1 MHRVICM
8 NPGSNSLSRCRMII
22 PTTRAMES
30 LTTAKFSSNQ
40 SGWGLNLFKLSV
52 KPKGLYKLFF
62 NSVRHKPSPCPSLIF
77 DKQKIIE
84 MAKLKENSIVFVYI
98 NLVCTKISQSKAD
111 WLLNICLFGLNK
123 ASTLIGNQH
132 LTR

>member
-1 MHRVICM
+1 M
-8 NPGSNSLSRCRMII
+8 
-22 PTTRAMES
+22 
-30 LTTAKFSSNQ
+30 
-40 SGWGLNLFKLSV
+40 LNLVKLSV
-52 KPKGLYKLFF
+52 KPKGLYKLYKLFFF

-132 LTR
+132 LTW